1 MGKCRSDSISHCGNC
16 FAPLSPSGH
25 SQCCAGLPSPRPLP
39 RKVHCV
45 TQPRSAQ
52 LLSVG
57 LQRQTAEG
65 AASIR
70 PSARQLLSL
79 LSPRQPW
86 HRPAAPPSSSSPLCC
101 LRRPLPTNPQRF
113 RARPTQQCRG
123 RWGCGTSWPGPPSC
137 PSTSWSCCSSTTA
150 TCTCSPAAG
159 RSCSSPSMWQW
170 ATDASPT
177 TPPPSTW
184 APTARRCSG
193 TTQHI
198 LGTATKL
205 GSEDTLLIQHHVQ
218 REETYSALY
227 LYARNRTVSSE
238 QQDELGRRAE
248 RLGLSR
254 GAAVYAPWR
263 KELCQPGEEERAEE
277 RKNGGARGAAPPSV
291 PTGSPRQ

>member
-1 MGKCRSDSISHCGNC
+1 MGFRHSVTPSTHTVPGAAPTAPPAPFGLRPRAGSSRRPYPKQAAQFLLCRATTVAEMGKCRSDSISHCGNC

-113 RARPTQQCRG
+113 QARPTHQCRG
-123 RWGCGTSWPGPPSC
+123 
-137 PSTSWSCCSSTTA
+137 
-150 TCTCSPAAG
+150 
-159 RSCSSPSMWQW
+159 
-170 ATDASPT
+170 
-177 TPPPSTW
+177 
-184 APTARRCSG
+184 
-193 TTQHI
+193 
-198 LGTATKL
+198 
-205 GSEDTLLIQHHVQ
+205 
-218 REETYSALY
+218 
-227 LYARNRTVSSE
+227 
-238 QQDELGRRAE
+238 
-248 RLGLSR
+248 
-254 GAAVYAPWR
+254 
-263 KELCQPGEEERAEE
+263 
-277 RKNGGARGAAPPSV
+277 
-291 PTGSPRQ
+291 